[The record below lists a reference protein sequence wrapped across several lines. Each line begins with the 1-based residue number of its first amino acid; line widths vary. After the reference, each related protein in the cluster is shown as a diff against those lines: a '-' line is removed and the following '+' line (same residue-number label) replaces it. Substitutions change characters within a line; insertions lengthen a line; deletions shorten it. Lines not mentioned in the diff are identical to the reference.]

1 VASYHLAGCD
11 ATLLSS
17 SLPSM
22 DVNDDDDDDRDD
34 EYDDEYSRKDSSG
47 GRPGVVRGDVDDD
60 DDEVDEYASA
70 RKLVERAANRE
81 ALLKGGGD
89 ASSSEHDAAA
99 DADGG
104 AVVGSARQ
112 QLGNDYSDMTLKPDH
127 IARPLWTCPDG
138 TIYLEATHALY
149 VAAYDFLVAIAE
161 PITRPEYVHEYKL
174 TPYSLYAAVATN
186 IDTESIVGVLRRYSK
201 NELPAGVIRFIRE
214 CTKRY
219 GKARLVLK
227 YNRYHVESDHPFVL
241 RELLRDE
248 LISAARITEDTTTM
262 GEKDDEDTTTTTKKK
277 KSTNVE
283 DGDGFTVTTKA
294 EEMEENLRMLKEM
307 DGDDDDD
314 DDDDDDE
321 EEEDDAT
328 GRGIRRR
335 KKNTIAPKT
344 TVSFQIKAEDV
355 EIVKRRAIDLDYP
368 LMEEYD
374 FRNDTTNPDVPMDLK
389 PNTRIRRYQERSLS
403 KMFGNG
409 RARSG
414 IIVLPCGA
422 GKTLTGVTAAQT
434 IKKSVVVLCTNAV
447 SVLQWKY
454 QFKLWTNIPD
464 DHIAVFTSD
473 IKDTIHPTGGCVLI
487 TTYTMISYGG
497 QRSDKSAE
505 VMRNIRSREWGL
517 LLMDEVHV
525 VPAKMFRR
533 VIGSVKA
540 HCRLGLTATLVRE
553 DDLISDL
560 NFLIGPKLYEA
571 NWMDLTAQG
580 YLANVQCV
588 EVWCPMTGPFMRE
601 YLSTDN
607 GRMKQLLYVMNPAK
621 LRATEF
627 LVKFHEDRGDKII
640 VFSDLVYSLK
650 LYAAMLKRPMI
661 YGETSERE
669 RQAILGTFRTSD
681 QLRTICI
688 SKVGDTSID
697 LPEANV
703 IIQVSSHFGSR
714 RQEAQRLGRILRPK
728 SYTQTDGSNRSSFN
742 AFFYTL
748 VSTDT
753 QEMFYSTKRQQYLI
767 DQGYTFKIVT
777 TLSERADREAL
788 EHDYA
793 YKTPEDDRTL
803 LRTVLTSDTELEKD
817 QRAEDTA
824 IRKNNPDGA
833 RLADLGVKRTAGST
847 MAQLS
852 GGAQGRYTPGPR
864 KVHPMFAKRKKT
876 R

>member
-1 VASYHLAGCD
+1 
-11 ATLLSS
+11 
-17 SLPSM
+17 
-22 DVNDDDDDDRDD
+22 
-34 EYDDEYSRKDSSG
+34 
-47 GRPGVVRGDVDDD
+47 
-60 DDEVDEYASA
+60 
-70 RKLVERAANRE
+70 
-81 ALLKGGGD
+81 
-89 ASSSEHDAAA
+89 
-99 DADGG
+99 
-104 AVVGSARQ
+104 
-112 QLGNDYSDMTLKPDH
+112 
-127 IARPLWTCPDG
+127 
-138 TIYLEATHALY
+138 
-149 VAAYDFLVAIAE
+149 
-161 PITRPEYVHEYKL
+161 
-174 TPYSLYAAVATN
+174 
-186 IDTESIVGVLRRYSK
+186 
-201 NELPAGVIRFIRE
+201 
-214 CTKRY
+214 
-219 GKARLVLK
+219 
-227 YNRYHVESDHPFVL
+227 
-241 RELLRDE
+241 
-248 LISAARITEDTTTM
+248 
-262 GEKDDEDTTTTTKKK
+262 
-277 KSTNVE
+277 
-283 DGDGFTVTTKA
+283 
-294 EEMEENLRMLKEM
+294 
-307 DGDDDDD
+307 
-314 DDDDDDE
+314 
-321 EEEDDAT
+321 
-328 GRGIRRR
+328 
-335 KKNTIAPKT
+335 
-344 TVSFQIKAEDV
+344 
-355 EIVKRRAIDLDYP
+355 
-368 LMEEYD
+368 
-374 FRNDTTNPDVPMDLK
+374 
-389 PNTRIRRYQERSLS
+389 
-403 KMFGNG
+403 MFGNG

-434 IKKSVVVLCTNAV
+434 IKKSVVCLCTNAV

-464 DHIAVFTSD
+464 ENISVFTSD
-473 IKDTIHPTGGCVLI
+473 IKDNINPGGCVLI

-505 VMRNIRSREWGL
+505 VMKAIQGREWGL

-540 HCRLGLTATLVRE
+540 IAAL
-553 DDLISDL
+553 DDLIFDL

-571 NWMDLTAQG
+571 NWMDLTTQG

-601 YLSTDN
+601 YLTADN
-607 GRMKQLLYVMNPAK
+607 SRLKQLLYVMNPAK
-621 LRATEF
+621 LRAAEY
-627 LVKFHEDRGDKII
+627 LVRFHEDRGDKVI

-681 QLRTICI
+681 ALRTICI

-777 TLSERADREAL
+777 TLSARADLEAV

-793 YKTPEDDRTL
+793 YKNPEEDRTL
-803 LRTVLTSDTELEKD
+803 LRTVLTSDSELEKD

-824 IRKNNPDGA
+824 IRKKQPRWCTIGRFGCQANCREYDGA
-833 RLADLGVKRTAGST
+833 DVGWVGCTV
-847 MAQLS
+847 
-852 GGAQGRYTPGPR
+852 PGWTEEGTSHVCE
-864 KVHPMFAKRKKT
+864 KEEALI
-876 R
+876 